1 MLLCADAAGAAAAL
15 AGGQLAC
22 PCGPGRL
29 APWGHARQRVIT
41 LPGGMQARVRQARA
55 RCRACGR
62 TQVLLPGWCAPR
74 RAHGIAV
81 IATAAGAALAGAGH
95 RVIAARLGVAAGTVR
110 GWLRRLRARAEP
122 LRCHATRQLAF
133 FDPHAWVPGPA
144 GSPLADALAAL
155 AAAVHAARARLG
167 YGPDLTWPLLGALG
181 LGHALMPAPGG

>member
-22 PCGPGRL
+22 PCGRGRL
-29 APWGHARQRVIT
+29 APWGNARQRVIT
-41 LPGGMQARVRQARA
+41 LPGGTQARLTPVRA

-81 IATAAGAALAGAGH
+81 IAAAAGAALQGTGH
-95 RVIAARLGVAAGTVR
+95 RVIAARLGVPPGTVR
-110 GWLRRLRARAEP
+110 GWLRRLRARAEL
-122 LRCHATRQLAF
+122 LRCHATRQLAA
-133 FDPHAWVPGPA
+133 FDPHAWLPPA
-144 GSPLADALAAL
+144 GSPLGDALAAL
-155 AAAVHAARARLG
+155 AAVVHAARARLG
-167 YGPDLTWPLLGALG
+167 YGPDSTWPLLGALG